1 VNRLPIQLIAKI
13 VDKRNTKNRFKEIE
27 IIIENNRKHL

>member
-13 VDKRNTKNRFKEIE
+13 VDKRNTKNGFKEIE